1 MINGQYPTPSQSKLF
16 IDDIWIDDAHQV
28 DYREENARIPIYGY
42 NRAQFIKVAHGKEL
56 ITGNVVINYRFPN
69 YLGHAIVEALRN
81 KKTVDARLKS
91 SKVGD
96 PTKLKAPEMNR
107 KELRDTLREMK
118 RTDATGRLKML
129 AEAMDKGSFHQ
140 LSGLSRVL
148 WDRDLADLPGEEF
161 DPVRISSQVGG
172 FNMVLT
178 YGHVTGKSV
187 VETIEE
193 CYITGRG
200 KSMTASSGGGG
211 ASSSGSV
218 IYEVYPFVARTV
230 QTKVVDFSQRSLS

>member
-1 MINGQYPTPSQSKLF
+1 
-16 IDDIWIDDAHQV
+16 
-28 DYREENARIPIYGY
+28 
-42 NRAQFIKVAHGKEL
+42 
-56 ITGNVVINYRFPN
+56 
-69 YLGHAIVEALRN
+69 
-81 KKTVDARLKS
+81 
-91 SKVGD
+91 
-96 PTKLKAPEMNR
+96 
-107 KELRDTLREMK
+107 MK

>member
-1 MINGQYPTPSQSKLF
+1 MLDGQYPTPSQSKLF
-16 IDDIWIDDAHQV
+16 IDDIWIDDAHQI
-28 DYREENARIPIYGY
+28 DYRSENARIPIYGY
-42 NRAQFIKVAHGKEL
+42 NRAQFVKVAHGKEL
-56 ITGNVVINYRFPN
+56 ITGNIVINYRFPN

-81 KKTVDARLKS
+81 KKVVSERLKS

-96 PTKLKAPEMNR
+96 PSTQKAPHMNR
-107 KELRDTLREMK
+107 KEMRDVLREMK
-118 RTDATGRLKML
+118 RTNATGRLKLL
-129 AEAMDKGSFHQ
+129 AESMDKGTFHQ
-140 LSGLSRVL
+140 ISGLSRVMF
-148 WDRDLADLPGEEF
+148 DRDLSDLPGEEF
-161 DPVRISSQVGG
+161 DPVRISSSVGG

-178 YGHVTGKSV
+178 YGHVSGRSI

-230 QTKVVDFSQRSLS
+230 QTKIVDFSQRSLT